1 MYIIYKY
8 HIADIT
14 KATQEE
20 ELNYQININI
30 FHTFEIYQ

>member
-20 ELNYQININI
+20 ELNDQI
-30 FHTFEIYQ
+30 IYKYISYF